1 MLCSKAFPE
10 DSTRLIIQSWQPSRR
25 WRWLMHW
32 KRERQRQSQT
42 CSSMWVTISIG
53 VESTQLLDIGIVE
66 LTIFRNSISEST
78 DSPVSRSRVDAACDS
93 WIQLPCENL
102 RTAAHRWTRFIL
114 SQRTSSLRSSS
125 VCILDQVPPYAT
137 IAIRGY
143 GRDYSSMSLLCRC
156 WQEALAQRLGQS
168 RLRRSALKG
177 NWKTAG
183 DNGSFGMHNSGK
195 KKDKQQ
201 NDYRRWKC
209 RVVLSRLPAVSLIC
223 SALLGLS
230 LPFQDSNSTRAGA
243 SGSNLNWR
251 SSKYERSNADDDN

>member
-1 MLCSKAFPE
+1 MLKGFSRGFHSPMWFSHGSCHAGEGGWCIEKESARDKARPVHQCGWQFLLGWSQHSSSTLELLNWQCSMLHFRVNK
-10 DSTRLIIQSWQPSRR
+10 QS
-25 WRWLMHW
+25 
-32 KRERQRQSQT
+32 SQ
-42 CSSMWVTISIG
+42 W
-53 VESTQLLDIGIVE
+53 
-66 LTIFRNSISEST
+66 
-78 DSPVSRSRVDAACDS
+78 SRSPFDVACDS

-102 RTAAHRWTRFIL
+102 RTAAHQWTRFIL

-183 DNGSFGMHNSGK
+183 DNGSFGMHNSRK

-201 NDYRRWKC
+201 NDYQRWKC
-209 RVVLSRLPAVSLIC
+209 RVVLSRLPAVSLIG

-243 SGSNLNWR
+243 SGSNLNLR

>member
-10 DSTRLIIQSWQPSRR
+10 DSTRLCNSVMAAVTQVKVADALKKRAPETKPDLFINVGDNFYWGGVNTAPRHWNWCSMLHFRVNKQS
-25 WRWLMHW
+25 
-32 KRERQRQSQT
+32 
-42 CSSMWVTISIG
+42 
-53 VESTQLLDIGIVE
+53 
-66 LTIFRNSISEST
+66 SEW
-78 DSPVSRSRVDAACDS
+78 SRSRVDAACDS

-102 RTAAHRWTRFIL
+102 RTAAHQWTRFIL

-201 NDYRRWKC
+201 NKTITEGENVEWFSVDCLQFLRSVQHYWVWVYLFRI
-209 RVVLSRLPAVSLIC
+209 PIQQGQEPQGLI
-223 SALLGLS
+223 SI
-230 LPFQDSNSTRAGA
+230 
-243 SGSNLNWR
+243 
-251 SSKYERSNADDDN
+251 